1 MARFEL
7 VFEDKEGGG
16 LNVGFKG
23 QDLIPYNEVSEDA
36 SATQN
41 MAILLNIFIRNTIGD
56 GHYLKGFKEVW
67 DALFPDKTLVDG
79 KLVDKEY
86 NHADSNPC

>member
-7 VFEDKEGGG
+7 SFEDKEDGG

-36 SATQN
+36 STTQN
-41 MAILLNIFIRNTIGD
+41 MAILLNVFIRKSIGD
-56 GHYLKGFKEVW
+56 NHYLKGFKEVW

-79 KLVDKEY
+79 KLVDEEDS
-86 NHADSNPC
+86 HANSNPC